1 MLNKMIAIGTSVLT
15 ALLVVGV
22 AWAATG
28 DTTSPTVTNA
38 GASTSTSSDTATSVT
53 AITTESSTPTTLDDT
68 TSSTNQTVTTI
79 EDSTG
84 TSAAGGA
91 TTSTTAGSTTS
102 TSSGASTST
111 SFDDSKVAPPDGVSS
126 YSIPGVG
133 TVTIEVR
140 GGSLHLQAISAPGWI
155 YEVEKAESDRIE
167 IEFESGEAEAE
178 FEARI
183 HHGGIEVRSEVD
195 SD

>member
-1 MLNKMIAIGTSVLT
+1 MFTKLVATGTSVLT

-28 DTTSPTVTNA
+28 DDTSPTVTSA
-38 GASTSTSSDTATSVT
+38 DSSSTTSAETETSVTSDTSGSSTPTTSDDTTSTSTRGSTSTSLDDDDGSSSTSTSTPSSTSTSS
-53 AITTESSTPTTLDDT
+53 
-68 TSSTNQTVTTI
+68 
-79 EDSTG
+79 
-84 TSAAGGA
+84 
-91 TTSTTAGSTTS
+91 GS
-102 TSSGASTST
+102 STST
-111 SFDDSKVAPPDGVSS
+111 SLDDSELAPPDGVSTYAIS
-126 YSIPGVG
+126 GVG

-140 GGSLHLQAISAPGWI
+140 GGSLHLLAVSAPGWQHEI
-155 YEVEKAESDRIE
+155 DKAETDRVE

-183 HHGGIEVRSEVD
+183 HHGGIEVRSKVD